1 MAEDRPSTLMS
12 VKMAAEDLGGV
23 TTMYLYRLLEAGAI
37 ESRYIG
43 KRRMV
48 VRASLE
54 EYIAGLPTTR
64 PESA

>member
-12 VKMAAEDLGGV
+12 VKDTAEDLGGV
-23 TTMYLYRLLEAGAI
+23 TTLYVYRLLNADAI

-54 EYIAGLPTTR
+54 EYIEGLPTTR